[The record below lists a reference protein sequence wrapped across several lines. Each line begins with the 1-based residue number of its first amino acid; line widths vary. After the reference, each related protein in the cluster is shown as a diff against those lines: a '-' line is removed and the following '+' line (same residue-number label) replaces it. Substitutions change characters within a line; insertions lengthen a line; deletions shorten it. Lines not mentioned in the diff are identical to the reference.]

1 MNGYQPSH
9 NRFNT
14 NQPSHYRIPQQP
26 PSPKNRSGARL
37 RIYTTLFIT
46 LLLLGWGF
54 SVWGDQ
60 EGVLAEKKEGLEEMK
75 QLVNE
80 ANEEQMD
87 LIYQLRRL
95 EDEDYIAEI
104 ARRDYFMSNEGEIIF
119 IVPKKKK

>member
-1 MNGYQPSH
+1 M
-9 NRFNT
+9 
-14 NQPSHYRIPQQP
+14 
-26 PSPKNRSGARL
+26 
-37 RIYTTLFIT
+37 
-46 LLLLGWGF
+46 
-54 SVWGDQ
+54 
-60 EGVLAEKKEGLEEMK
+60 AEKKEGLEEMK